1 MKRMDLDAL
10 TNVNAIMMPLVIT
23 CLVSVSAHRAGEVDS
38 VTRDAQWDFLDKIA
52 RVSVV
57 VLTEQFATTSRENV
71 DVHQVTLEKGRSF
84 SFESQEDYFNTLQIQ
99 QIFVLKYPQ
108 KHWFT

>member
-23 CLVSVSAHRAGEVDS
+23 CLVFVSAHRAGGVDS
-38 VTRDAQWDFLDKIA
+38 VTKDAQWDFLDKIA
-52 RVSVV
+52 KVSAV

-71 DVHQVTLEKGRSF
+71 DVHQVTLEKGRPS
-84 SFESQEDYFNTLQIQ
+84 SFEPCKTGAYSEALSC
-99 QIFVLKYPQ
+99 
-108 KHWFT
+108 